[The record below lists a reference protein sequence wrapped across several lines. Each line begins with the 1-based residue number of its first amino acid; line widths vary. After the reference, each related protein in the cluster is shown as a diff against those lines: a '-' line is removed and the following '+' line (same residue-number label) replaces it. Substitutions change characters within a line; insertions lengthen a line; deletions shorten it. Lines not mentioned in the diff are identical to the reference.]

1 MTSKTIKTLLGII
14 AGLALT
20 LGIALAGT
28 PAQAATTVWDR
39 VAKCESGN
47 RWGINTGNGYY
58 GGLQFSSGTWRAYG
72 GRKYGSQANKATKAE
87 QIAIARRVLAGQGPG
102 AWPTCSRRAGLTK
115 ANGKAD
121 KKAVPATNP
130 GATKAKSTKPVV
142 KKAPAKKPAV
152 QGTSTTI
159 KRVKVVRG
167 DTLAKIANRYKVKGS
182 WRALWSLNK
191 KTLKNPNR
199 IYVGQ
204 VLRVR

>member
-1 MTSKTIKTLLGII
+1 LTSKTIKTLLGII

-28 PAQAATTVWDR
+28 PAQAATTVWDK

-152 QGTSTTI
+152 KGTSTAI

-167 DTLAKIANRYKVKGS
+167 DTLAKIANRYKVKGG